1 MLGAQKA
8 SYVGHISCRRAL
20 CRPVYSTLS
29 RVSATG
35 ISALLLSLL
44 ASQLVNLRGAV
55 HMGDGGGELQLLAAA
70 HSQVT

>member
-1 MLGAQKA
+1 M
-8 SYVGHISCRRAL
+8 

>member
-1 MLGAQKA
+1 M
-8 SYVGHISCRRAL
+8 

-29 RVSATG
+29 RVSAAG